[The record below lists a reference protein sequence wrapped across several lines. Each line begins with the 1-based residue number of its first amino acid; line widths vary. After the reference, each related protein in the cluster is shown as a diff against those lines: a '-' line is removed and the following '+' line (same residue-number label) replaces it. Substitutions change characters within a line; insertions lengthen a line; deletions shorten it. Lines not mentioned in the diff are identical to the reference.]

1 MEYLGDEF
9 IDCDMDIVK
18 RADVLD
24 GYKLVMIFYN
34 ASWCGT
40 GCGDFRA
47 QLKAWY
53 PEWNKDGEK
62 NIQIISV
69 TMDRNEGEYETTMEE
84 VPWIGM
90 PWGFD
95 KMKIKANVPNPS
107 GGHPSPSILNG
118 ATGEVMK
125 FGAQNGNDV
134 FSVIKFESVA
144 EWISKIGA

>member
-1 MEYLGDEF
+1 MTDFLGDEF
-9 IDCDMDIVK
+9 IDCDMDKVT
-18 RADVLD
+18 RANALD
-24 GYKLVMIFYN
+24 GYKLIMIFYN
-34 ASWCGT
+34 ASWCGS

-53 PEWNKDGEK
+53 PEWNKDGAK

-69 TMDRNEGEYETTMEE
+69 TMDRTEAEYETTMEE

-95 KMKIKANVPNPS
+95 KDVIKTHVPNPS

-118 ATGEVMK
+118 ATGELLRHGK
-125 FGAQNGNDV
+125 QKEHDV
-134 FSVIKFESVA
+134 FSTIKFESV
-144 EWISKIGA
+144 E